1 MRHASAMAGLLCLFS
16 ILTCTATTG
25 IARDGSPANTL
36 PKEEMARVIS
46 YGLDVIAARS
56 LEPSNIRSLALD
68 GLHGIIA
75 IDPDLTLKIVD
86 NWIHLEQRKSL
97 IGAFATPARKDPQ
110 AWGHLIVS
118 VVKSARAISPQI
130 RTSQVDTL
138 YQAMFNAT
146 LVNVDPFSR
155 YAGPKEAAEHRSS
168 RNGYGGVGIS
178 YQVMMDHLLVLDVI
192 PDTPAELS
200 GLMKDDKITGIEGVR
215 ISDLREN
222 NEEIRQ
228 KIRGS
233 IGSPVRLTIERDGI
247 SRDILVKREL
257 TITQTVTV
265 GPPSEDIPVIRISH
279 FNQNTAESLAQTVQ
293 SLKESYG
300 DRLKALI
307 LDLRGNPGGLLDQAV
322 DCAALFIPY
331 GRILST
337 LGRHPEAVQSYSA
350 HHTDIL
356 DGHPMAILL
365 DECSASAA
373 EVLGAALQDRGRAL
387 VVGTASYGKGTVQT
401 IIRLPNDGELTLTWS
416 RLHAPA
422 GYALN
427 RLGVMPTICT
437 SRSRFGHIQPLQTI
451 GGDIRATE
459 ALALRWRKTGLTDS
473 TGRDALRSICPP
485 ESHENGQTDISV
497 ARSLLKSQPLYH
509 RAIAAVMA
517 PPPPGNYLR
526 QDYLR

>member
-1 MRHASAMAGLLCLFS
+1 MRRASAMVCLLL
-16 ILTCTATTG
+16 ILACTTATG
-25 IARDGSPANTL
+25 MARNDTPANTL

-56 LEPSNIRSLALD
+56 LEPSDIRSLALD

-75 IDPDLTLKIVD
+75 IDPDLTLRIVD
-86 NWIHLEQRKSL
+86 NWIHLEQRKSP
-97 IGAFATPARKDPQ
+97 IGAFATPAKKDPL
-110 AWGHLIVS
+110 AWGQLIVS
-118 VVKSARAISPQI
+118 VIKSAEAISPQI

-138 YQAMFNAT
+138 YQALFNAA
-146 LVNVDPFSR
+146 LVNLDPFSR
-155 YAGPKEAAEHRSS
+155 YAGPKEAAENRAS
-168 RNGYGGVGIS
+168 RNGYGGVGMS
-178 YQVMMDHLLVLDVI
+178 YRVMMDHLLVLDVI

-200 GLMKDDKITGIEGVR
+200 GLMKGDKITGIEGVH

-222 NEEIRQ
+222 DAEIRQ

-233 IGSPVRLTIERDGI
+233 IGSPVRLTVERDDLR
-247 SRDILVKREL
+247 RDILVKRGL
-257 TITQTVTV
+257 TITPTVTI
-265 GPPSEDIPVIRISH
+265 GAPSEDIPVIRISH
-279 FNQNTAESLAQTVQ
+279 FNQNTAESLANAVQ
-293 SLKESYG
+293 SLQKSYG

-307 LDLRGNPGGLLDQAV
+307 LDVRGNPGGLLDQAV
-322 DCAALFIPY
+322 DCAALFIPS

-356 DGHPMAILL
+356 DGRPMAILL
-365 DECSASAA
+365 DERSASAA
-373 EVLGAALQDRGRAL
+373 EILGSALQDRGRAL
-387 VVGTASYGKGTVQT
+387 VVGTTSYGKGTVQT

-437 SRSRFGHIQPLQTI
+437 SRSRFGHVQPLQTI

-459 ALALRWRKTGLTDS
+459 ALALRWRKAGLTDR

-497 ARSLLKSQPLYH
+497 ARSLLKSQSLYH

-517 PPPPGNYLR
+517 PPPPGNHLR
-526 QDYLR
+526 